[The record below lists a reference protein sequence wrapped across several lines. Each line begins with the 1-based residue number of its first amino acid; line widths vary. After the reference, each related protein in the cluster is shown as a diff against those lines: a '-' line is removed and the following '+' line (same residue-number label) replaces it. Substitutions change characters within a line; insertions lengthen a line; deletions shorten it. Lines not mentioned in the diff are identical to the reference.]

1 MPRNVDLTQHYINI
15 DTIVDAM
22 VEEEKQHGE
31 SSSMILATY
40 NEDTGSKIRRYQR
53 NEEGI
58 MNAETLPTENRISD
72 KKKEEAVEE
81 ETQKEESNDCQKC
94 PHKCNEEKKEK
105 RPKGMILNGVYQIG
119 GVDDGEFEE
128 ESDDGLYIC
137 EYCKDIGYSK
147 KFKAD
152 ICGTCTECETCNEYS
167 NGDCDGCS
175 YSSYRDGIPY
185 SEKASINELL
195 SDDDLYRIET
205 VQSDTCSLEPKKPT
219 GIFTILDY

>member
-22 VEEEKQHGE
+22 VEEEKQHGK

-72 KKKEEAVEE
+72 KKKEEVVEE

-105 RPKGMILNGVYQIG
+105 SFESPNSLKNTKTPRMVQKTENTVSKQHKVKSKGRVQRDVADYDVSLNEV
-119 GVDDGEFEE
+119 VWTNEE
-128 ESDDGLYIC
+128 PSNRYGF
-137 EYCKDIGYSK
+137 
-147 KFKAD
+147 KF
-152 ICGTCTECETCNEYS
+152 
-167 NGDCDGCS
+167 
-175 YSSYRDGIPY
+175 
-185 SEKASINELL
+185 
-195 SDDDLYRIET
+195 
-205 VQSDTCSLEPKKPT
+205 
-219 GIFTILDY
+219 